1 MCRANEGAVARGKL
15 EPLDQAPKNQE
26 RLKLITTTPSRA
38 AWYKLAAI
46 CTIAVIGGVAF
57 GQTKTS
63 KDSSAQNRLGLKLF
77 REARFSSPQ
86 GDLQNSCASCHL
98 LDEDPQGMRAHTDF
112 FSRSWVPWRGSDPR
126 REGLRNAPTIL
137 DSAVMPRLHFDGEF
151 GSLEELVK
159 GTLAGRPMGWLPGEE
174 NQAFDRVYEIIAKD
188 NSANYRTDFK
198 TVFGVDP
205 AELRRDEVIDRA
217 AKVIADYIRTQNSAR
232 TTPYDRFVQAN
243 KLSLQPAKGEGP
255 KSFAARMLDGIAAL
269 EKKRA
274 LTMPAGFRANALKGL
289 KIFFRT
295 DGAGSI
301 GNCVS
306 CHTPPLFTDFS
317 YHNLGVSQSEYDRVN
332 GEGSFIELEIPGAA
346 EAKRPTSKF
355 REVPVKRT
363 REFADLGH
371 WNFVDLKQSPL
382 RRKDESDDQFLA
394 RMIATFKTPSL
405 RNLTYTQPY
414 MHTGGLTT
422 IEDVLSELIRLST
435 LARAGRVRSSDPE
448 LAKIQ
453 ITEADISSLVAF
465 LQTLNEEFKP
475 ARNY

>member
-1 MCRANEGAVARGKL
+1 M
-15 EPLDQAPKNQE
+15 
-26 RLKLITTTPSRA
+26 
-38 AWYKLAAI
+38 
-46 CTIAVIGGVAF
+46 AF
-57 GQTKTS
+57 GQTQPR
-63 KDSSAQNRLGLKLF
+63 KDSSAQIRLGLRLF
-77 REARFSSPQ
+77 RDARFSSPQ

-112 FSRSWVPWRGSDPR
+112 FSRSWVPWRGADPR

-174 NQAFDRVYEIIAKD
+174 DQAFDRVYEIIAKD
-188 NSANYRTDFK
+188 KSANYRAEFK
-198 TVFGVDP
+198 TVFGIDP
-205 AELRRDEVIDRA
+205 VELGRDEVIDRA
-217 AKVIADYIRTQNSAR
+217 TKAIADYIRTQNSAR

-243 KLSLQPAKGEGP
+243 KLSVEPAKGEDP
-255 KSFAARMLDGIAAL
+255 KSYAARLLDSIEAL

-274 LTMPAGFRANALKGL
+274 LTLTAGFRGNALNGL
-289 KIFFRT
+289 KIFFKT
-295 DGAGSI
+295 DGTGSI

-332 GEGSFIELEIPGAA
+332 GNGSFLDLAIPGAT
-346 EAKRPTSKF
+346 EAKRPTPRF

-371 WNFVDLKQSPL
+371 WNFVDLKQSPM
-382 RRKDESDDQFLA
+382 RRKDETDDQFLA

-405 RNLTYTQPY
+405 RNLAYTQPY

-422 IEDVLSELIRLST
+422 IEDVLSELMRLSD
-435 LARAGRVRSSDPE
+435 LARAGRVRSGDPE
-448 LAKIQ
+448 LARIQ
-453 ITEADISSLVAF
+453 IAEADITSLVAF